1 VDFMEIGAVTLIVK
15 DMEKMATFYRDVMNM
30 VIEWDGGIEI
40 VAGIPQ
46 E

>member
-1 VDFMEIGAVTLIVK
+1 MEIGAVTLIVK
-15 DMEKMATFYRDVMNM
+15 DMEKMAIFYRDVMNM

-40 VAGIPQ
+40 VADIPQ

>member
-1 VDFMEIGAVTLIVK
+1 MSTITKRNNFEEQMDFLEIGA
-15 DMEKMATFYRDVMNM
+15 
-30 VIEWDGGIEI
+30 IEWDGGIEI